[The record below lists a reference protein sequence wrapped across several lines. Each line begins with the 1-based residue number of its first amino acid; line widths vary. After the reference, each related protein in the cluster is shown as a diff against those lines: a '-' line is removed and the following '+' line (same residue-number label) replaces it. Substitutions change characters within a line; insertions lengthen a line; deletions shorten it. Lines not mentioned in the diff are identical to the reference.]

1 MPSSLGPLRLPSMDS
16 EATLE
21 EPEVARL
28 RFRGFSYQEVAGPRE
43 ALGQLQDLCRQWLKP
58 EVYSKEQMLELLVL
72 EQFLGMLPPEIQSW
86 VRGQRPGS
94 PEEAAA
100 LVEGLQHDPGQLLG
114 WITAHVLKQKVLPAT
129 QKAEDSLGSLYPSGI
144 AESLGTAP
152 GERPKNVQVEGSV
165 QFSCSVKKE
174 PDTDRQEMA
183 PTSPPNPAQSQEGP
197 VGCKELDSAPF
208 HPPRIQQ
215 GYRPPGPTRRPSRSR
230 GPRKPRQRA
239 SALVSAA
246 PCDVGHLVSGRWE
259 LVWRTCWGWEWAT
272 TWCLDHWV
280 CCSSFPQ
287 EMRARTAAIV
297 RPAARSPCR
306 LGTAWLRPTRRSL
319 RHCCRAPCGASPTCV
334 SNAAVASTGSLCSS
348 STTERT
354 RAFKAQGPLHC
365 LSGALRSHYRV
376 PGSQAHRAIPGARPR
391 YLGST
396 RVRSAGAASVGSRS
410 WSFTARATLASSV
423 TSVVNATAASIG
435 SPSWSSTGRTTNPR
449 PREQLEKADP
459 LALGTSESS
468 GPGRS
473 LRWAPVQKTWEAAEV
488 TSMIQSSQEGPLPK
502 AT

>member
-239 SALVSAA
+239 SAL
-246 PCDVGHLVSGRWE
+246 
-259 LVWRTCWGWEWAT
+259 
-272 TWCLDHWV
+272 
-280 CCSSFPQ
+280 